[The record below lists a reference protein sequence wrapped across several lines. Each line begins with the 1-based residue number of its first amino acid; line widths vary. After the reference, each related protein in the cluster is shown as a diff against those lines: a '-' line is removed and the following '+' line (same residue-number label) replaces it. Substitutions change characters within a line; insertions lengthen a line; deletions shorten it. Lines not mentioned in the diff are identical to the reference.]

1 MRTLKLLLAI
11 IYGTGAAFAQFDF
24 DAKILD
30 YKGLKFPCDG
40 TVSPKLLIRNDGN
53 VAMSGCV
60 VETWK
65 NGVMVGSFDWQL
77 VIPAVPGES
86 RQPVFPT
93 VTDVVSGD
101 QLEFHIKTVNT
112 IPDENPDGNI
122 RYVDIDEEYAATTS
136 NTIEVIINTDD
147 GPEELSWELK
157 DAGGLVVAGGGPYA
171 DPNTEIIENVM
182 LGGDACYEFTGTD
195 NGRDLLSG
203 ASMRVMASGS
213 TLISFSGAELTGAVS
228 KGLGTGDGTA
238 CTNGL
243 ALDLHTDDQPQ
254 ETQWAI
260 IDQAN
265 GATVCSGSGALPAA
279 SDVTEACCL
288 PDGCYRLEVRDM
300 GGDGIMDGGYIL
312 RTDGGDRLIDNG
324 ANFSTGPLSG
334 IAAQQGFCLPMGT
347 TRPIFSSCD
356 KLDWLP
362 NRFIVAAADPLV
374 SAQYGITNAT
384 SGYEFW
390 FFDPNG
396 SYSYRRFRSHATSD
410 GYGSGATRA
419 CHFKINGW
427 YHSVVDPHIPEGLLL
442 NVRIRSRI
450 AGVDQEFGPACRFK
464 IDPALAACPLTRLQ
478 NDPSNVPDFS
488 CGVTREFGGSNRPAN
503 RLVAAPPQFT
513 PVVSSSMVRYQFRFR
528 RDGQCIVRPPQ
539 TSPTL
544 HLNWRNAPALACGE
558 VYQVD
563 VRASKDGGLTWCTG
577 AATTDAATN
586 CADVVAWGVVCSVT
600 IAPCMMLPEA
610 RMQDVA
616 HRSFTVFPVPVTE
629 GRFTIAFDA
638 VKADEVMDL
647 ELLDALGR
655 RVWSGRS
662 FVSEGSS
669 MVPVDLGEPSCTGV
683 HFLVLRTGDRSY
695 TERILLTR

>member
-1 MRTLKLLLAI
+1 MRTLTFLLAAI
-11 IYGTGAAFAQFDF
+11 CGTGSAFAQFDY
-24 DAKILD
+24 DARILD

-65 NGVMVGSFDWQL
+65 NGIVVGSFDWQL
-77 VIPAVPGES
+77 AIPAVPGES

-93 VTDVVSGD
+93 VNDVDPGD
-101 QLEFHIKTVNT
+101 QLEFHIISVNT
-112 IPDENPDGNI
+112 IPDENPEGNI
-122 RYVDIDEEYAATTS
+122 RYVDIDEEYAATTA

-147 GPEELSWELK
+147 APEELSWELK
-157 DAGGLVVAGGGPYA
+157 DAGGLVVASGGPYA
-171 DPNTEIIENVM
+171 DPDMEITETVV

-195 NGRDLLSG
+195 SGRDLLSG
-203 ASMRVMASGS
+203 ATMRVAANGNTM
-213 TLISFSGAELTGAVS
+213 ISFSGSELTAALS

-243 ALDLHTDDQPQ
+243 TLDLHTDDQPL
-254 ETQWAI
+254 ETTWAI

-265 GATVCSGSGALPAA
+265 GATVCSGSGALPAS
-279 SDVTEACCL
+279 SDVSEACCL
-288 PDGCYRLEVRDM
+288 PDGCYRLQVLDL
-300 GGDGIMDGGYIL
+300 GGDGILDGGYVL
-312 RTDGGDRLIDNG
+312 RSDDGGRLIDNG
-324 ANFSTGPLSG
+324 ANFLTGPFSA
-334 IAAQQGFCLPMGT
+334 IATLQGFCLPMGT
-347 TRPIFSSCD
+347 TQPIFSSCD

-396 SYSYRRFRSHATSD
+396 TYSYRRFRSHATSD

-427 YHSVVDPHIPEGLLL
+427 YNSAANPHIPHGVLL

-450 AGVDQEFGPACRFK
+450 AGVDQEFGPACTFK
-464 IDPALAACPLTRLQ
+464 IDPQLAACPLTRLQ
-478 NDPSNVPDFS
+478 NDPSNVSDFS

-503 RLVAAPPQFT
+503 RLVAAPPRFT
-513 PVVSSSMVRYQFRFR
+513 PTVASSAVRYQFRFR
-528 RDGQCIVRPPQ
+528 REGQCIVRPSQ
-539 TSPTL
+539 TSPTI
-544 HLNWRNAPALACGE
+544 HLNWRNAPALTCGLT
-558 VYQVD
+558 YQVD
-563 VRASKDGGLTWCTG
+563 VRASRDGGLTWCTG

-586 CADVVAWGVVCSVT
+586 CADDAAWGVVCSVT
-600 IAPCMMLPEA
+600 IAPCMMLPEE
-610 RMQDVA
+610 RMQEMTQ
-616 HRSFTVFPVPVTE
+616 RTFTVFPVPVTD
-629 GRFTIAFDA
+629 GRLTITFDA
-638 VKADEVMDL
+638 VTTDEVMDL

-662 FVSEGSS
+662 FVSEGSA
-669 MVPVDLGEPSCTGV
+669 MLRVDLGDPASAGV
-683 HFLVLRTGDRSY
+683 HFLVLRTGDQQY
-695 TERILLTR
+695 TERILLAR